1 MSQPTPAGNPVRATG
16 YDDAYL
22 APTIAFTERAGQVH
36 VAMRA
41 VDSGRTQVIQGFF
54 DRDAVEDALG
64 GAQRVMEPA
73 A

>member
-1 MSQPTPAGNPVRATG
+1 MSQPTPAGKPVRALG
-16 YDDAYL
+16 YDDAYV

-41 VDSGRTQVIQGFF
+41 VDAGRTQVIQGFF
-54 DRDAVEDALG
+54 DREAVEDALG
-64 GAQRVMEPA
+64 AQRVVEPA